1 MEEAEEEEA
10 LPKKWTRTAHEP
22 ALGNH
27 VSDTVSSPLINL
39 TGVIARYECLP
50 LEGCGVAEGLHEYRR
65 IFIPRWT
72 LLHRPVL
79 EYPLYSTLF

>member
-1 MEEAEEEEA
+1 MEEVDEEEA
-10 LPKKWTRTAHEP
+10 SSKNWTRTTRACSGEP
-22 ALGNH
+22 RRRHCFL
-27 VSDTVSSPLINL
+27 PLINL

-50 LEGCGVAEGLHEYRR
+50 LEGCGAAEGLYEYRR